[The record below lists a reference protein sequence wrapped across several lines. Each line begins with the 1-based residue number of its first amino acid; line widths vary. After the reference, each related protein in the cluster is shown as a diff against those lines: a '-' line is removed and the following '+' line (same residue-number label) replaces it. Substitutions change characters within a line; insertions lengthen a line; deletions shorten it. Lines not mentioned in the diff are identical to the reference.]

1 VLLMLLLSSQ
11 AAGTTRALAEPSCT
25 AHVENPVEHGIA
37 AVISAVAD
45 VIEVAVVEASADE
58 AVDVPENAD
67 VGAVAAVEHKQLTG
81 SLYCQSASCLPLAV
95 AVAVE
100 N

>member
-1 VLLMLLLSSQ
+1 MLLLSSQ

-37 AVISAVAD
+37 AVISAV
-45 VIEVAVVEASADE
+45 